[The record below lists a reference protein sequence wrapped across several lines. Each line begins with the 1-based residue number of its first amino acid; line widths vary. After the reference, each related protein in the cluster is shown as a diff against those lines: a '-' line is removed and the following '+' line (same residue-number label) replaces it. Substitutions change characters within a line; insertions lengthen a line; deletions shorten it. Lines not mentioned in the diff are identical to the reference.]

1 MRLEPRVRLLE
12 LLGTISVLDAAVLPF
27 PRAPLH
33 LLDAPRGFYDHFVR
47 DALREWA
54 WQEAP
59 LFRADLTGVHRGV
72 DRVATLALHDGRPA
86 LAPQKAAALR
96 GILVGATVTA
106 DRLKHLPPAVG
117 DAVPRDG
124 TCLYCRAAADSPRH
138 RYWPLAAADG
148 VSG

>member
-1 MRLEPRVRLLE
+1 MVEPS
-12 LLGTISVLDAAVLPF
+12 TAF

-72 DRVATLALHDGRPA
+72 DRVATFALHDGRPA
-86 LAPQKAAALR
+86 LPPQKAEALR
-96 GILVGATVTA
+96 GFSLA
-106 DRLKHLPPAVG
+106 R
-117 DAVPRDG
+117 R
-124 TCLYCRAAADSPRH
+124 SPQT
-138 RYWPLAAADG
+138 D
-148 VSG
+148 